1 MPAREGRAEGPHLP
15 HRLIP
20 VTPEP
25 LPDALHAE
33 LELLQ
38 AVVPDHPAV
47 VRLLARRRRDEVMGW
62 KTGKGQAGLGSAAA
76 GRGPTRAPSP
86 APHAPLAAFHAEGIC
101 QSRAGHQSNPTL
113 NQLLQNLLLGTVF
126 PSSHPSDPV
135 AASSVTLPSTQ
146 RKINQLFKICQVSHK

>member
-1 MPAREGRAEGPHLP
+1 MPGGAEGPHLP
-15 HRLIP
+15 HGLVP

-62 KTGKGQAGLGSAAA
+62 KTGQGRAGLGSAVV
-76 GRGPTRAPSP
+76 GRGMTTAPCGPPAARRAKGTR
-86 APHAPLAAFHAEGIC
+86 
-101 QSRAGHQSNPTL
+101 QSKAGHQSNPTL
-113 NQLLQNLLLGTVF
+113 NQLLQNLLLRVLFSTLR
-126 PSSHPSDPV
+126 PSDP
-135 AASSVTLPSTQ
+135 AASSSVTLPSAW
-146 RKINQLFKICQVSHK
+146 R